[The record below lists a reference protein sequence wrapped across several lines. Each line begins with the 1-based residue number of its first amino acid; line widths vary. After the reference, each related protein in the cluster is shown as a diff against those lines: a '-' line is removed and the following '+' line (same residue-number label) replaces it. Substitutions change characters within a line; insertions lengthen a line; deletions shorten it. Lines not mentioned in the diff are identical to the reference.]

1 MHFSSEENLCQWINL
16 VEPDRVLWNL
26 FPVQT
31 KYRIL
36 RPIANLRM
44 PKKASTFISLN
55 TFLIKERISTDS
67 GSEEKKG
74 SRQIGPRQIGPLENV
89 DAANL
94 ASGGLAPK
102 LTNAVTQQRKYTNT
116 A

>member
-1 MHFSSEENLCQWINL
+1 MNKKDYASGKANLCQWINL

-55 TFLIKERISTDS
+55 TFLIKRRISTDS

-74 SRQIGPRQIGPLENV
+74 SRQIGPPVSDPGKWFPHFRVSDFPAQV
-89 DAANL
+89 
-94 ASGGLAPK
+94 
-102 LTNAVTQQRKYTNT
+102 AVTHYIY
-116 A
+116 

>member
-1 MHFSSEENLCQWINL
+1 
-16 VEPDRVLWNL
+16 
-26 FPVQT
+26 
-31 KYRIL
+31 
-36 RPIANLRM
+36 M